1 MQPGNVWTIEPGLYT
16 DDAGYRHSDTIA
28 ITEDGIEW
36 LTYYPRDLDSNVIA
50 IE

>member
-36 LTYYPRDLDSNVIA
+36 LAYYPRDLDSNVIA